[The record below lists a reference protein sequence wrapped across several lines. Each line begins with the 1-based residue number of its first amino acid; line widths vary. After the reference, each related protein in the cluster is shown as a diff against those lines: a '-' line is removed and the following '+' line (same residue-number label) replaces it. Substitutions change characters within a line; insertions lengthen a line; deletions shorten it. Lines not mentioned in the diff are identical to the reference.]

1 MISSLP
7 PAVFGLK
14 LWNTTISTTATTTQ
28 SIRFLTR
35 SFIQLRSAATPQP
48 YLICASLPCASA
60 YTSGERLREAA
71 GLRITTRSEEHP
83 SELQSLMRNS
93 YAVFCLKKKKKQRTK

>member
-14 LWNTTISTTATTTQ
+14 LWNTNISTTATTTQ
-28 SIRFLTR
+28 STRFLTR

-60 YTSGERLREAA
+60 YTSGERLR
-71 GLRITTRSEEHP
+71 SEEHT
-83 SELQSLMRNS
+83 SALQSLMRIS
-93 YAVFCLKKKKKQRTK
+93 YALFDLQKNKHNNHKAH